1 MRSGGASG
9 QGAGFARGLGP
20 DGAFSAGAAR
30 PNQAVPGAPSAGMRG
45 AEGMGAAAPRAPGGF
60 PAEERPEGSRWW
72 WQWGAV
78 GLTSGAP
85 SPYHCCRAAAGGSGS
100 RCWSFRC

>member
-30 PNQAVPGAPSAGMRG
+30 PNQAVPGAPSRG
-45 AEGMGAAAPRAPGGF
+45 DARSGGDGSSGSSGPGGF
-60 PAEERPEGSRWW
+60 SSR
-72 WQWGAV
+72 G
-78 GLTSGAP
+78 
-85 SPYHCCRAAAGGSGS
+85 AAGGQPVVVAVGGGGADIGGS
-100 RCWSFRC
+100 QPLPLL